1 MSTLTDW
8 MRETIALIR
17 ASRTTP
23 SADEAVALAE
33 RAVQLADHHQSVE
46 FGYRAREQLIH
57 AANFGGR
64 SELAL
69 VAFAWCRAR
78 WRETPW
84 DYDGDDLLWKYKWI
98 LDSVPRNPAIRRAQI
113 EAAHADFDEMFP
125 AGQGERTRAKMNV
138 VLALRLGDA
147 ERARAQLDTWLLA
160 PRDHHSDC
168 AACDL
173 DSEVELLHALG
184 EEADALSAAQP
195 LLRGDLSCAEVP
207 GLTYGYV
214 AEAAYALGDDA
225 ATVNAV
231 LSGYAATRANRDFL
245 GTVGRLLGVLARTGN
260 HVAGQRVVERH
271 LDWLLACRMEADGH
285 PFLAG
290 ARALFDAMG
299 AGGEAE
305 VTLWLPA
312 TFPLYRPD
320 GRYPVEL
327 LADHFHQALVASCAR
342 FDARNGNATLTRWQ
356 EADRQRERR
365 SVPMDLVVG

>member
-1 MSTLTDW
+1 MSTATDW

-23 SADEAVALAE
+23 SADEAVVLAE

-78 WRETPW
+78 MRETPL
-84 DYDGDDLLWKYKWI
+84 DYFGEDLLWKYKWI
-98 LDSVPRNPAIRRAQI
+98 LDSLPRNPAIRRAQI
-113 EAAHADFDEMFP
+113 EAAHADFEEMFP
-125 AGQGERTRAKMNV
+125 PAQGERARAKMNV

-147 ERARAQLDTWLLA
+147 DRARAQLDTWLLA
-160 PRDHHSDC
+160 PRDFHSDC
-168 AACDL
+168 FACDL

-184 EEADALSAAQP
+184 EEAGALRVAQP
-195 LLRGDLSCAEVP
+195 LLRGDVSCAEVP

-214 AEAAYALGDDA
+214 
-225 ATVNAV
+225 
-231 LSGYAATRANRDFL
+231 
-245 GTVGRLLGVLARTGN
+245 GVLARTGN
-260 HVAGQRVVERH
+260 HVAGQRLLERH
-271 LDWLLACRMEADGH
+271 LDWLLASRMEADGH
-285 PFLAG
+285 PLLAG

-312 TFPLYRPD
+312 TFPLYRPE
-320 GRYPVEL
+320 GRYPVAL
-327 LADHFHQALVASCAR
+327 LADHFHEALVASCAR
-342 FDARNGNATLTRWQ
+342 FDARNGNPTLTRWQ

-365 SVPMDLVVG
+365 DVPMDLVVG